1 MAIGQFSLY
10 LVIQSGLCLLI
21 LFKEYAD
28 FSGRVRL
35 RLNRTLAFFVTT
47 AYIRLRFY
55 RRFVGRLLFDHLE
68 QLDRNLVSIGCTDLS
83 LMKGVFVRRL
93 VILLLMSLCVFQL
106 LRFVVF

>member
-1 MAIGQFSLY
+1 MAIGRFSLY
-10 LVIQSGLCLLI
+10 LVIQSGLCVLI

-47 AYIRLRFY
+47 AYIRLRLY
-55 RRFVGRLLFDHLE
+55 GRFVGRLLVDIK
-68 QLDRNLVSIGCTDLS
+68 QLDRNLVSIGCTDSS
-83 LMKGVFVRRL
+83 LMKGVFVWRL

>member
-55 RRFVGRLLFDHLE
+55 RRFVGRLLFVE